1 MTNSRRQL
9 STALKLGLMAG
20 MAAGWM
26 SAAAPQAAQAQS
38 LALTGYKQAVAESL
52 SEDEGM
58 AAFYRARGFEP
69 IWTSAD
75 EAATARR
82 AALIEALSSA
92 GQHGLPAR
100 RYDPVSLLARMRA
113 VRSDRDRGQ
122 LEIELSRA
130 YLQFARDLSGGAL
143 DGRRIDSGIKREP
156 ARRASEDLLEALAT
170 GEPRAVFR
178 DLAPKTPEYTR
189 LMREKLS
196 LERVI
201 ARGGWGAPV
210 TVGKLDPGDSGP
222 GVVILR
228 DRLIE
233 MGYLKPTL
241 SARYDDAL
249 RDAVLAFQGDHGLEA
264 DGVAGSSTLS
274 AVNVPA
280 TERLKSVIVAM
291 ERERWINFADG
302 LGERHVLVNI
312 VDFHARIID
321 DGKVTFE
328 TRSVVGHQDPDR
340 RTPEFSDVMEFMVI
354 NPSWYVPRS
363 IVVNEYLPL
372 LRRNPGAVS
381 HLVITDSR
389 GRRVNRGNGFAQY
402 SAASFPFAMRQPPGP
417 KNALGQVKFMF
428 PNKYNIYLHDTPS
441 KHLFARG
448 QRTFSHGCIRLGDP
462 KDFAYALL
470 ALQTDDPEG
479 FFASRLR
486 GGSESR
492 VNLEQPVPVHLI
504 YRTAFTQA
512 KGRVN
517 YRADVYGRDAKIWD
531 ALAAAG
537 VALGGVES

>member
-1 MTNSRRQL
+1 MTKSRRQF
-9 STALKLGLMAG
+9 STALKLGLAIG
-20 MAAGWM
+20 VSSGWM
-26 SAAAPQAAQAQS
+26 FAAAPQPAQAQS
-38 LALTGYKQAVAESL
+38 LSLTGYKLAVAESL

-75 EAATARR
+75 DAATARR
-82 AALIEALSSA
+82 AALIEALSTA
-92 GQHGLPAR
+92 GNHGLPAR
-100 RYDPVSLLARMRA
+100 RYDPTALMAMMRA

-122 LEIELSRA
+122 LEVELSRA
-130 YLQFARDLSGGAL
+130 YLQFAHDLSGGAL
-143 DGRRIDSGIKREP
+143 DGRRIDSGIKRP
-156 ARRASEDLLEALAT
+156 PVRRPSQELLEALAT

-178 DLAPKTPEYTR
+178 ELAPTTPEYTR
-189 LMREKLS
+189 LMREKMS
-196 LERVI
+196 LERIV

-210 TVGKLDPGDSGP
+210 TVGKLEPGDSGP

-233 MGYLKPTL
+233 MEYLKPTL
-241 SARYDDAL
+241 SPRYDDTL
-249 RDAVLAFQGDHGLEA
+249 RNAVLDFQRDHGLAA
-264 DGVAGSSTLS
+264 DGVAGPSTLS
-274 AVNVPA
+274 ALNVPA
-280 TERLKSVIVAM
+280 VERLKSVIVAM
-291 ERERWINFADG
+291 ERERWINFAEG
-302 LGERHVLVNI
+302 LGERHVKVNI
-312 VDFHARIID
+312 VDFHASIID

-328 TRSVVGHQDPDR
+328 TRSVVGAKDTDR

-363 IVVNEYLPL
+363 IVVNEYLPQ

-389 GRRVNRGNGFAQY
+389 GRQVNRGHGFAQY
-402 SAASFPFAMRQPPGP
+402 SAASFPFSMRQPPGP
-417 KNALGQVKFMF
+417 RNALGQVKFMF

-441 KHLFARG
+441 KSLFS
-448 QRTFSHGCIRLGDP
+448 RTERAFSHGCIRLADP

-492 VNLEQPVPVHLI
+492 VNLEKPVPVHLI
-504 YRTAFTQA
+504 YRTAFSQA
-512 KGRVN
+512 KGKMN

>member
-1 MTNSRRQL
+1 
-9 STALKLGLMAG
+9 
-20 MAAGWM
+20 
-26 SAAAPQAAQAQS
+26 
-38 LALTGYKQAVAESL
+38 
-52 SEDEGM
+52 
-58 AAFYRARGFEP
+58 
-69 IWTSAD
+69 
-75 EAATARR
+75 
-82 AALIEALSSA
+82 
-92 GQHGLPAR
+92 
-100 RYDPVSLLARMRA
+100 
-113 VRSDRDRGQ
+113 
-122 LEIELSRA
+122 
-130 YLQFARDLSGGAL
+130 RDLSGGAL
-143 DGRRIDSGIKREP
+143 AGRRIDSGIKREP